1 MRGLML
7 LLLVDLS
14 GGVLWNLLWL
24 LLLLLFIAEKVLGV
38 VKSFKKR

>member
-24 LLLLLFIAEKVLGV
+24 LLLLFIAEKVLGV
-38 VKSFKKR
+38 VKSFK